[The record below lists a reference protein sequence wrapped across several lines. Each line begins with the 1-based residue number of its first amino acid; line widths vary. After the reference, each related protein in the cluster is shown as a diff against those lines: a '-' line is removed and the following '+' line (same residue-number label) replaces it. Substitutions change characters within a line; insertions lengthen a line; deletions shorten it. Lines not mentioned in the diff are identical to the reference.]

1 MAEDYK
7 DIESTGQDNS
17 LSYDSILNN
26 NDILNS
32 MYYALKDMGTD
43 VEIDPKTILD
53 TFLTKS
59 RYIDTNILSTIST
72 ANKVSDYTDEQKQ
85 SLAKAMDAVNRM
97 PNIFSEGG
105 APTGSAI
112 ADYALAGISDPTN
125 LLSAVVGA
133 FTLGTGAVA
142 TRAAGT
148 TARAIAVDKI
158 KSIATKPVLG
168 ALARDAAVA
177 GTAGATQNITKQNI
191 EKDIGLRED
200 IDLGEAAI
208 QGLAEGILSPAAGVA
223 ANIGAGLVGRGT
235 VNIAEKIAP
244 ENTAAARN
252 WLRNNFSPAAGLD
265 DATIALTERRAGE
278 VNSLGERAQDI
289 QTTFQKNLD
298 KTFGKNISEPD
309 LQLINKAL
317 ENDAP
322 SIAALGQR
330 NAELAQNVTDF
341 RNLVN
346 EASQYGLQSKLNTQ
360 ARGVFTNNANYTR
373 DVYDRYLL
381 RKRKTSFEKFLNQQP
396 TILNDLKQ
404 MVINDRANPV
414 VADRRF
420 THISDQFYDANN
432 NIIPGANVDGIIR
445 KEFEKLYNTT
455 GWSRREENVFQ
466 RRGQFDPAFKKL
478 LGANE
483 TPAARITE
491 TIGGIMDTASKSN
504 LIYDLAKDAERA
516 GKGVTLAP
524 NATAGEASVQL
535 GNKEVVKLVNP
546 GDKYAVF
553 NQPFLKKVDPAL
565 ENVWVTKEYADQL
578 KTFLDPAKEMREVL
592 FNAKGPL
599 GALFKTFAGIQA
611 YAKYGKTILSPS
623 AQGRN
628 FISAGGY
635 TTAAGDFGGIAKG
648 LKTYLSKNSLEK
660 ELLLDE
666 FAKSGLGG
674 SSLELGQALSRLKD
688 ISAITDEN
696 SFISKLMRI
705 QVGRMNVGKKFEK
718 AYALGDDLF
727 KHGMYLNNKEKA
739 LKVLDAYPTTGTLN
753 RTSIVNDFAIRR
765 PDLVD
770 SVRTDFFGPKM
781 TVAKRNQ
788 ILSDFQRKY
797 PGATAN
803 DYFAQ
808 EAYLRDAARQKV
820 AAIAPMYNRIAPIFE
835 KMRVVPVIGSFVAY
849 PAERLRNTYN
859 ILKIGT
865 DELKQGIATGNK
877 ELIAQG
883 RNRLLQW
890 YGTQGALY
898 TGVYAVNE
906 MNGNSETVDKLRKS
920 GLLPEYKKDNAI
932 LITGK
937 TKEGFPKYLD
947 LSYMNP
953 DQYVVGSFVPLM
965 LKASRGEDVSKDLD
979 KAIMGATKNIFQP
992 YTDPSLSLE
1001 FFDLVR
1007 NFYDDPTPEKIGKAA
1022 KILEPG
1028 ILRSVRDAVSDT
1040 GVTDNTRYLYDI
1052 DKFFNPRNFG
1062 AVPRRSEDAAEYVL
1076 KNASSLIGFRE
1087 EYIDPRKAAG
1097 FALKNITGPAE
1108 QKWNSF
1114 KKDLSSMISDP
1125 TAAYSMEN
1133 YLKDYN
1139 EALKEQF
1146 ILQQGIKRLDDGLR
1160 QFMSREQVNKLMK
1173 SFDLRGV
1180 APSKKDVL
1188 SILYGKHTPQRL
1200 STSKEFWLDV
1210 QESLRQKTGKY
1221 PGAELTALK
1230 NNMQKLEN
1238 MYQGRNLLGEPP
1250 DITIGE

>member
-1 MAEDYK
+1 MAEDTK

-17 LSYDSILNN
+17 LPYGSILNN
-26 NDILNS
+26 NDLLNPL
-32 MYYALKDMGTD
+32 YYALKDMGID

-53 TFLTKS
+53 TFLTQS
-59 RYIDTNILSTIST
+59 RYIDTNILWTTSA

-112 ADYALAGISDPTN
+112 ADYALAGITDPTN
-125 LLSAVVGA
+125 LMSAVVGA

-142 TRAAGT
+142 TRAAGA
-148 TARAIAVDKI
+148 TARAVAVDKI
-158 KSIATKPVLG
+158 KSLATKPVLG
-168 ALARDAAVA
+168 ALSRDAAVA
-177 GTAGATQNITKQNI
+177 GTAGAAQNITKQNI

-200 IDLGEAAI
+200 IDLSEAAI

-223 ANIGAGLVGRGT
+223 ANIGAGFVGRGT

-244 ENTAAARN
+244 ESTGAARN
-252 WLRNNFSPAAGLD
+252 WIRNNFAPAAGLD
-265 DATIALTERRAGE
+265 DATISLTERRAGE
-278 VNSLGERAQDI
+278 VNALGERTQNV
-289 QTTFQKNLD
+289 QTAFQQNLD
-298 KTFGKNISEPD
+298 KTFGKQISEPD

-317 ENDAP
+317 ENDAQ
-322 SIAALGQR
+322 SIAAIGQR
-330 NAELAQNVTDF
+330 NSDLAQNITDF

-346 EASQYGLQSKLNTQ
+346 EASQYGQMSKLNNK

-373 DVYDRYLL
+373 DTYDRYLL
-381 RKRKTSFEKFLNQQP
+381 SKRKISYSKFLDEQP

-404 MVINDRANPV
+404 MVTTDRANPV

-420 THISDQFYDANN
+420 TYISDKFYDNN
-432 NIIPGANVDGIIR
+432 DNLIPNVDIDGII
-445 KEFEKLYNTT
+445 KKDFEKLYNTT

-466 RRGQFDPAFKKL
+466 RRGSFDPAFKKL

-516 GKGVTLAP
+516 GKGVTMNP
-524 NATAGEASVQL
+524 NATSGEARVRL
-535 GNKEVVKLVNP
+535 GNKDVVKLVDPNNK
-546 GDKYAVF
+546 DAVF
-553 NQPFLKKVDPAL
+553 NQAFLKKIDPAL
-565 ENVWVTKEYADQL
+565 ESVWITKEYADQL

-599 GALFKTFAGIQA
+599 GAFFKTFAGVQA
-611 YAKYGKTILSPS
+611 YAKHGKVILAPP
-623 AQGRN
+623 AQARN

-635 TTAAGDFGGIAKG
+635 TVAAGDFGGISKG
-648 LKTYLSKNSLEK
+648 LQTYLRKDSLDK
-660 ELLLDE
+660 QLALDE
-666 FAKSGLGG
+666 FAKSGLAG
-674 SSLELGQALSRLKD
+674 SSVELGQVLSRLKD
-688 ISAITDEN
+688 LSTIIDEN
-696 SFISKLMRI
+696 SFLHKLMTL
-705 QVGRMNVGKKFEK
+705 QVGRMNIGKKFEK
-718 AYALGDDLF
+718 TYALGDDLF

-739 LKVLDAYPTTGTLN
+739 LKVLDAYPSTGTLN
-753 RTSIVNDFAIRR
+753 KSTILNDFTTNR

-770 SVRTDFFGPKM
+770 AVRVDFNSPKM
-781 TVAKRNQ
+781 TVAKKNQ
-788 ILSDFQRKY
+788 ILSDFQRKS
-797 PGATAN
+797 PGSTID
-803 DYFAQ
+803 DYFIQ

-898 TGVYAVNE
+898 TAVYAANE
-906 MNGNSETVDKLRKS
+906 LSGNSETVDKLRKS
-920 GLLPEYKKDNAI
+920 GLLADYKKDNAL

-937 TKEGFPKYLD
+937 RKDGFPKFLD

-953 DQYVVGSFVPLM
+953 DQYILSSFVPLM

-979 KAIMGATKNIFQP
+979 TTVMNAAKNIFAP
-992 YTDPSLSLE
+992 YTDPSLSSE
-1001 FFDLVR
+1001 FFGTIKS
-1007 NFYDDPTPEKIGKAA
+1007 FYEDPTPQKIGKAA
-1022 KILEPG
+1022 KIIEPG
-1028 ILRSVRDAVSDT
+1028 ILRSIRDAISDT
-1040 GVTDNTRYLYDI
+1040 GVTDNTRYLYDV
-1052 DKFFNPRNFG
+1052 DKFFNPRSFG
-1062 AVPRRSEDAAEYVL
+1062 SVPQRSEDAAEYII
-1076 KNASSLIGFRE
+1076 KNASSLIGFKE
-1087 EYIDPRKAAG
+1087 ESVDPRKAAG

-1108 QKWNSF
+1108 QKWSSF
-1114 KKDLSSMISDP
+1114 KRDFSSMISDS

-1133 YLKDYN
+1133 YLKEYN
-1139 EALKEQF
+1139 EALKAQF
-1146 ILQQGIKRLDDGLR
+1146 ILQQGVKKLDDGLR
-1160 QFMSREQVNKLMK
+1160 QFMSRNEVTNLMK

-1180 APSKKDVL
+1180 APSKKDIL
-1188 SILYGKHTPQRL
+1188 AILYGRHAPKRI
-1200 STSKEFWLDV
+1200 STDKDFWLDV
-1210 QESLRQKTGKY
+1210 QNSLRQKVGKY
-1221 PGAELTALK
+1221 PGAELTAMR

-1238 MYQGRNLLGEPP
+1238 MYQSKNLLGDPP
-1250 DITIGE
+1250 DIQIGE